1 MKLKVSFLQF
11 PHTHIIFKGPTEVV
25 WTHGSTNLMANSS
38 LSSHTFLFQLYILQS
53 NYLCTNNVKK
63 NRLLCQEKIDLIKVI
78 VNYFKSSKYMQD
90 SGKYEHVQTKNKEN
104 CRIKLKKAIK
114 QKQKTILTFIILP
127 NNLIKLLLKV
137 NKIFLKKEQ
146 KLQVIILRLF
156 HSNYT
161 LLFNEY
167 RWLELVIVWCSNES
181 MRKIN
186 KWTVQMKTK
195 RNQRIYKIKWQIN

>member
-1 MKLKVSFLQF
+1 
-11 PHTHIIFKGPTEVV
+11 
-25 WTHGSTNLMANSS
+25 
-38 LSSHTFLFQLYILQS
+38 
-53 NYLCTNNVKK
+53 
-63 NRLLCQEKIDLIKVI
+63 
-78 VNYFKSSKYMQD
+78 MQD

-161 LLFNEY
+161 LFFNEY
-167 RWLELVIVWCSNES
+167 R
-181 MRKIN
+181 
-186 KWTVQMKTK
+186 
-195 RNQRIYKIKWQIN
+195 